1 MPKVSVITVTYNC
14 QSVIE
19 ETILSIINQ
28 SFKDFEFIVIDG
40 SSKDRTLQIIN
51 KYSPLISILISE
63 PDKGI
68 YDAMNKG
75 LATASGEWI
84 IFMNAGDKFSD
95 NDVLQKVFSSKKSI
109 SEDVIFGKCNLKYG
123 TRIVQGKRPIPF
135 YEQKRICPSM
145 GYSHQ
150 SVFVKK
156 EALGGIC
163 FDTNYKIAADYN
175 MFKQLYNRGVVFKYI
190 DIPISDMD
198 MADGLS
204 ANNRKLQRLEMAK
217 INGVENDI
225 LFKMWLCYRSVIEI
239 IKIYINRR

>member
-19 ETILSIINQ
+19 ETILSSINQ

-123 TRIVQGKRPIPF
+123 T
-135 YEQKRICPSM
+135 
-145 GYSHQ
+145 
-150 SVFVKK
+150 K

-204 ANNRKLQRLEMAK
+204 VNNRKLQRLEMAK

-225 LFKMWLCYRSVIEI
+225 RFKMWLCYRSVIEI